1 MQESP
6 LKARVLAIN
15 RGGKREIPKGE
26 SNWLI
31 RLLVDSVKDLAIFL
45 LDPDGNVLTWNEG
58 AQLMKGYSVPEIL
71 GKHFSIFYLPDS
83 VESGRPSRELAL
95 AQKKGG
101 CTCEGWRVRKDG
113 TAFWASVII
122 TPLRQTDGKLCG
134 FAKVTR
140 DMTERRTWEER
151 IQRLNGELRSQI
163 AQVDESKRIVE
174 LRTLELQRLSRQ
186 LLQLQDEERR
196 RLARDLH
203 DDLAQQ
209 LTSLKVLLGRDSRN
223 EEARQ
228 IATACISTVRNLSY
242 LLHPPLLDE
251 TGLCA
256 ALQWFVDGLSKRTGI
271 EISLETKPVEF
282 PRLSKDAEVTI
293 FRIVQE
299 SLTNVVRHSGGENA
313 LVEIEIKAE
322 WVTVGVRDY
331 GKGVPLQVTNTN
343 SSSRLGVGISGM
355 RERVR
360 QLGGELT
367 VSFANPGTLV
377 EAKIPLSA

>member
-1 MQESP
+1 
-6 LKARVLAIN
+6 
-15 RGGKREIPKGE
+15 
-26 SNWLI
+26 
-31 RLLVDSVKDLAIFL
+31 
-45 LDPDGNVLTWNEG
+45 
-58 AQLMKGYSVPEIL
+58 MKGYSLQEIL
-71 GKHFSIFYLPDS
+71 GRHFSIFYLPES
-83 VESGRPSRELAL
+83 VASGLPSHELAL
-95 AQKKGG
+95 AQKKGR
-101 CTCEGWRVRKDG
+101 CACEGWRVRKDG
-113 TAFWASVII
+113 TTFWASVII
-122 TPLRQTDGKLCG
+122 MPLRQTDGKLCG

-140 DMTERRTWEER
+140 DISERRMWEER
-151 IQRLNGELRSQI
+151 IQRLTRELRSQS
-163 AQVDESKRIVE
+163 AQVDESKHIVE

-209 LTSLKVLLGRDSRN
+209 LTSLKMLLGRDSRN
-223 EEARQ
+223 EEATE
-228 IATACISTVRNLSY
+228 IANACISTVRNLTY

-251 TGLCA
+251 AGLCA
-256 ALQWFVDGLSKRTGI
+256 ALQWFVDGLSKRAGI
-271 EISLETKPVEF
+271 EISLETKPVDF

-299 SLTNVVRHSGGENA
+299 SLNNVVRHSGGENA
-313 LVEIEIKAE
+313 LVEIEIQAE
-322 WVTVGVRDY
+322 WVRVGVRDY
-331 GKGVPLQVTNTN
+331 GKGAPLQIANTI